1 MFRGLRIPLFRNRTG
16 WDNLDEAVRPEYRV
30 LGLFSLGMFSQ
41 KPNGIIEIR
50 PRASVSQGREEPG
63 GASHAECDEE
73 DNRLDADH
81 KREGEHHVT

>member
-1 MFRGLRIPLFRNRTG
+1 LFGNRTG
-16 WDNLDEAVRPEYRV
+16 RDNLDETVRPEYRV
-30 LGLFSLGMFSQ
+30 LGLFSLGMSRQ
-41 KPNGIIEIR
+41 NRNGIIELR
-50 PRASVSQGREEPG
+50 PRAPVLQGREEPG

>member
-1 MFRGLRIPLFRNRTG
+1 LFRNRTG
-16 WDNLDEAVRPEYRV
+16 QDNLDERVRPEYRV
-30 LGLFSLGMFSQ
+30 LGLFSLGWD
-41 KPNGIIEIR
+41 KPKSNGTFDLR
-50 PRASVSQGREEPG
+50 LRAPVSRDREEPG